1 MWATMAAVGGIGPG
15 WQQLLDELILE
26 LRSLDASAEFVG
38 PCVDHH
44 GLLRLRASLAPEA
57 RVPGIRL
64 LREYER
70 RALSTCELCGDDG
83 RVCGGSI
90 VLVRCPNCRPR

>member
-1 MWATMAAVGGIGPG
+1 MAPVSGIGPG

-44 GLLRLRASLAPEA
+44 GLLHLRASLSPEA
-57 RVPGIRL
+57 RVAGLRL

-70 RALSTCELCGDDG
+70 RALGTCELCGDNG
-83 RVCGGSI
+83 RVYGGSI
-90 VLVRCPNCRPR
+90 LVVRCRNCRAA